1 MKVLI
6 WCRLLNKRF
15 LKKPA
20 FLAMLALIPALAVV
34 LTLLAGDGGGLLTV
48 ALCPAGGVSEE
59 VAGILMEEDGVLR
72 CVLAE
77 SEEEAR
83 ALVADGGADA
93 AWIFSDRGD
102 EVIRRYAAGGSVR
115 APFVT
120 VVEREDNTFLRLA
133 LEKLYAAL
141 FPSVSRATWE
151 AFLERESGTDELPEE
166 ALSKYEHWIET
177 EEAPIRFSY
186 MDGTEAEV
194 GEDYLRSPTRG
205 LLAILMILGGVAAAM
220 IYLRDRRAGALVW
233 VGGGASFPLSAAYL
247 LLPMLDMAVM
257 TYLALYLAGLSV
269 GWGYEA
275 LLLFLLVFSGAGL
288 AMLIARLCGSEARI
302 GVAALVLTVC
312 MLALCPVFLNVRAL
326 RGLSLLLP
334 PYYYLHA
341 VHNREFALY
350 LAAYAVIVWLLDFGL
365 FLLQKRKGAG

>member
-1 MKVLI
+1 MKVLT

-20 FLAMLALIPALAVV
+20 FLALLALIPVLAVV

-59 VAGILMEEDGVLR
+59 LAGILMEEDGVLR

-77 SEEEAR
+77 SEAEAR

-115 APFVT
+115 TPFVT
-120 VVEREDNTFLRLA
+120 VVEREDNTFLRLT

-186 MDGTEAEV
+186 MDGTEAEI
-194 GEDYLRSPTRG
+194 GDDYLRSPTRG
-205 LLAILMILGGVAAAM
+205 LLAILLILGGVAAAM
-220 IYLRDRRAGALVW
+220 VYLRDRRTGTLVW
-233 VGGGASFPLSAAYL
+233 AGGGASFPLSAAYL

-257 TYLALYLAGLSV
+257 TYLALYLAGLSA

-275 LLLFLLVFSGAGL
+275 LLLALLVFSGAGL

-341 VHNREFALY
+341 VHNRDFALY
-350 LAAYAVIVWLLDFGL
+350 LAGYAVIVWLLDFGL
-365 FLLQKRKGAG
+365 FQLQKRKG